1 MTAAQAILF
10 STDTG
15 SAVMMHGFDNF
26 RITRRLVRSG
36 QEVGPTRC
44 QKSCCQMEKAEVAMS
59 LWPAQAVA
67 TSAERTAP
75 FCRPMNCK
83 VLRQH
88 RTSPSVR
95 SASVASACR
104 VLDQSLRAG
113 SSSRSAGLAIGFVD
127 CTNF

>member
-1 MTAAQAILF
+1 
-10 STDTG
+10 
-15 SAVMMHGFDNF
+15 
-26 RITRRLVRSG
+26 
-36 QEVGPTRC
+36 
-44 QKSCCQMEKAEVAMS
+44 MEKAEVAMS

-75 FCRPMNCK
+75 FCRPRNCK

-104 VLDQSLRAG
+104 VLDQNLRAG
-113 SSSRSAGLAIGFVD
+113 SSSRSAGLAISFVD